1 MAKTKFKREK
11 AKKEKRSFLSKLFN
25 KTKKTDAT
33 LTLANTFKGFQAN
46 FVNYNN
52 SILESDLILSATRLK
67 ARFFGKLMPRHV
79 RDNASQMINV
89 NDSSVAR
96 LLRQPNEYQTPYDF
110 LSQAY
115 FIRELH
121 DNCYIYPKYYISNA
135 GEKIYEAM
143 YILIPQQKPYIYENE
158 NGTLYIKFIF
168 PSYDEP
174 VIFKLSDL
182 IIWKKNYEDDQF
194 LGGGRYTSAANAD
207 ALNSLNAYQAIK
219 ESTANVA
226 EQGGAFDGILKVNA
240 YAADD
245 EKIQTI
251 RNNFINDLKNNQT
264 SLPVLDNGT
273 EYINIS
279 RQLKTIDA
287 TTMAEIK
294 QNLLIHTGVSI
305 EMLEGKFDTKLKEA
319 LYENWIEPAAISLGQ
334 AMSKCFFSQWQTTH
348 GDQILLYPNKVQLM
362 ATSEIVSIIQSTISA
377 GVFKIDEY
385 REMLGYAPLENA
397 EGQVRPRGYNNLD
410 GSKII
415 VDEPTTDTV
424 GGVNNE

>member
-1 MAKTKFKREK
+1 MAKE
-11 AKKEKRSFLSKLFN
+11 KKEKRSLLAKIFGKA
-25 KTKKTDAT
+25 KKTDDK
-33 LTLANTFKGFQAN
+33 LQPVITFKGYQAQYA
-46 FVNYNN
+46 NYNN

-79 RDNASQMINV
+79 RDNASQMITI
-89 NDSSVAR
+89 NDGSVAR

-115 FIRELH
+115 FLRELH
-121 DNCYIYPKYYISNA
+121 DNCYIYPQYYISNA
-135 GEKIYEAM
+135 GEKIYQAM
-143 YILIPQQKPYIYENE
+143 YILIPMQKPYIFEDAS
-158 NGTLYIKFIF
+158 GKLFIQFLF
-168 PSYDEP
+168 PSYGEP
-174 VIFKLSDL
+174 VIFPLED
-182 IIWKKNYEDDQF
+182 IICWKKNYEDDQF
-194 LGGGRYTSAANAD
+194 LGGGRYTTAANAD
-207 ALNSLNAYQAIK
+207 ALSSLNAYQAIK
-219 ESTANVA
+219 EATANVA
-226 EQGGAFDGILKVNA
+226 QQGGAFDGILKINS

-251 RNNFINDLKNNQT
+251 RDNFINDLKTNKAG
-264 SLPVLDNGT
+264 LPVLDNGA
-273 EYINIS
+273 EYQPIS
-279 RQLKTIDA
+279 RQLKTVDA
-287 TTMAEIK
+287 TTLAEIK
-294 QNLLIHTGVSI
+294 QNLLIHTGVSLD
-305 EMLEGKFDTKLKEA
+305 MLEGKFDTKLKEA

-415 VDEPTTDTV
+415 VDEPTNNDTV
-424 GGVNNE
+424 GGANNNE

>member
-1 MAKTKFKREK
+1 VAKER
-11 AKKEKRSFLSKLFN
+11 KEKRSFLSKLFS
-25 KTKKTDAT
+25 KTKKTDNNI
-33 LTLANTFKGFQAN
+33 TLANTFKGFQAN
-46 FVNYNN
+46 YVNYNN

-79 RDNASQMINV
+79 IDNTNQMITV

-96 LLRQPNEYQTPYDF
+96 LLRKPNEYQTTFDF

-115 FIRELH
+115 FQRELH
-121 DNCYIYPKYYISNA
+121 DNCYIYPQYYISNA

-143 YILIPQQKPYIYENE
+143 YILLPQQKPFIFEDDS
-158 NGTLYIKFIF
+158 GKLFIKFIF
-168 PSYDEP
+168 PTYDEP
-174 VIFKLSDL
+174 VIFELKDI
-182 IIWKKNYEDDQF
+182 IIWANNFEDNQF
-194 LGGGRYTSAANAD
+194 MGGGRYTSAAKAD
-207 ALNSLNAYQAIK
+207 ALTSLNTYNSIK
-219 ESTANVA
+219 ESTATVA
-226 EQGGAFDGILKVNA
+226 EQGGTFDGILKVNS

-245 EKIQTI
+245 EKIKAI
-251 RNNFINDLKNNQT
+251 RDKFVADLKSNNGGIAT
-264 SLPVLDNGT
+264 LDNGSD
-273 EYINIS
+273 YVDIS

-294 QNLLIHTGVSI
+294 QNLLIHTGVSL

-410 GSKII
+410 GNLVNKSNDI
-415 VDEPTTDTV
+415 
-424 GGVNNE
+424 GGANNE

>member
-1 MAKTKFKREK
+1 MAKE
-11 AKKEKRSFLSKLFN
+11 KKEKRSFLSKLFG
-25 KTKKTDAT
+25 KAKKTDAN
-33 LTLANTFKGFQAN
+33 LLLAPTFKGYQAN
-46 FVNYNN
+46 YVNYNN
-52 SILESDLILSATRLK
+52 SILESDLVLSATRLK

-79 RDNASQMINV
+79 RDNASQMINI
-89 NDSSVAR
+89 NDGSIAR

-115 FIRELH
+115 FLRELH
-121 DNCYIYPKYYISNA
+121 DNCYIYPQYYISNA
-135 GEKIYEAM
+135 GEKIYQAM
-143 YILIPQQKPYIYENE
+143 YILIPMIKPLVFEDAS
-158 NGTLYIKFIF
+158 GKLFIRFDF
-168 PSYDEP
+168 PTYGEP
-174 VIFKLSDL
+174 VIFALEDL

-207 ALNSLNAYQAIK
+207 ALSSLNTYQAIK
-219 ESTANVA
+219 EATANVA

-251 RNNFINDLKNNQT
+251 RNNFVNDLKNNKNG
-264 SLPVLDNGT
+264 LPVLDNGT
-273 EYINIS
+273 EYVNIS

-287 TTMAEIK
+287 TTMKEIK
-294 QNLLIHTGVSI
+294 ENLVIHTGVTI
-305 EMLEGKFDTKLKEA
+305 DMLMGNFDTKSKEA

-410 GSKII
+410 GSQVI
-415 VDEPTTDTV
+415 VDEKPSDT
-424 GGVNNE
+424 GGGASNE

>member
-1 MAKTKFKREK
+1 MAKEQ
-11 AKKEKRSFLSKLFN
+11 KEKRSFLAKLFS
-25 KTKKTDAT
+25 KTKKPTDI
-33 LTLANTFKGFQAN
+33 LQPVITFKGYQSQYA
-46 FVNYNN
+46 NYNN
-52 SILESDLILSATRLK
+52 SILESDLVLSATRLK

-79 RDNASQMINV
+79 QDNASQMINI

-115 FIRELH
+115 FLRELH
-121 DNCYIYPKYYISNA
+121 DNCYIYPQYYISNA
-135 GEKIYEAM
+135 GEKIYQAM
-143 YILIPQQKPYIYENE
+143 YILIPMQKPYIYEDR
-158 NGTLYIKFIF
+158 NGRLCIEFLF
-168 PSYDEP
+168 PSYGEP
-174 VIFKLSDL
+174 VIFYLDD
-182 IIWKKNYEDDQF
+182 IICWKKNYEDDQF

-207 ALNSLNAYQAIK
+207 ALQSLNAYQAIK

-226 EQGGAFDGILKVNA
+226 EQGGAFDGLLKVNA

-251 RNNFINDLKNNQT
+251 RDNFINDLKNNKG

-287 TTMAEIK
+287 ATLAEIK

-305 EMLEGKFDTKLKEA
+305 DMLEGKFDTKLKEA

-410 GSKII
+410 GSQVI
-415 VDEPTTDTV
+415 VDDPAST
-424 GGVNNE
+424 GGGANNE

>member
-1 MAKTKFKREK
+1 MAKE
-11 AKKEKRSFLSKLFN
+11 KKEKRSFLSKLFG
-25 KTKKTDAT
+25 KAKKTDAN
-33 LTLANTFKGFQAN
+33 LLLAPTFKGYQAN
-46 FVNYNN
+46 YVNYNN
-52 SILESDLILSATRLK
+52 SILESDLVLSATRLK

-79 RDNASQMINV
+79 RDNASQMINI
-89 NDSSVAR
+89 NDGSIAR

-115 FIRELH
+115 FLRELH
-121 DNCYIYPKYYISNA
+121 DNCYIYPQYYISNA
-135 GEKIYEAM
+135 GEKIYQAM
-143 YILIPQQKPYIYENE
+143 YILIPMIKPLVFEDAS
-158 NGTLYIKFIF
+158 GKLFIRFDF
-168 PSYDEP
+168 PTYGEP
-174 VIFKLSDL
+174 VIFALEDL

-207 ALNSLNAYQAIK
+207 ALGSLNTYQAIK
-219 ESTANVA
+219 EATANVA

-251 RNNFINDLKNNQT
+251 RNNFVNDLKNNKNG
-264 SLPVLDNGT
+264 LPVLDNGT
-273 EYINIS
+273 EYVNVS

-305 EMLEGKFDTKLKEA
+305 EMLEGKFDTKQKEA

-415 VDEPTTDTV
+415 VDEQSNT
-424 GGVNNE
+424 GGGASNE

>member
-1 MAKTKFKREK
+1 MAKE
-11 AKKEKRSFLSKLFN
+11 KKEKRSLLGKIFGKA
-25 KTKKTDAT
+25 KKTDDK
-33 LTLANTFKGFQAN
+33 LQPVITFKGYQAQYA
-46 FVNYNN
+46 NYNN
-52 SILESDLILSATRLK
+52 SILESDLILSAIRLK

-79 RDNASQMINV
+79 RDNASQMLNI

-115 FIRELH
+115 FLRELH
-121 DNCYIYPKYYISNA
+121 DNCYIYPQYYISNA
-135 GEKIYEAM
+135 GEKIYQAM
-143 YILIPQQKPYIYENE
+143 YILIPMQKPFIFEDE
-158 NGTLYIKFIF
+158 ASGKLYIKFIF
-168 PSYDEP
+168 PSYGEP
-174 VIFKLSDL
+174 VIFPLED
-182 IIWKKNYEDDQF
+182 IICWKKNYEDDQF

-207 ALNSLNAYQAIK
+207 ALSSLNAYQAIK

-226 EQGGAFDGILKVNA
+226 QQGGAFDGILKVNSF
-240 YAADD
+240 AADN

-251 RNNFINDLKNNQT
+251 RDNFINDLKNNK
-264 SLPVLDNGT
+264 SNLPVLDNGA

-287 TTMAEIK
+287 TTLAEIK
-294 QNLLIHTGVSI
+294 ENLLIHTGVSLD
-305 EMLEGKFDTKLKEA
+305 MLEGKFDTKLKEA
-319 LYENWIEPAAISLGQ
+319 LYENWVEPAAISLGQ

-410 GSKII
+410 GSTVI
-415 VDEPTTDTV
+415 VDEPTNNNTV
-424 GGVNNE
+424 GGANNNE